1 MKQNEANMW
10 DKQMSMAQVF
20 GQMVAGSF
28 VAVAVIGIPIVYIL
42 FFYFIGTFL
51 PIESKQADDPTPDS
65 FVHMSDQNY
74 LSSDLAIYGKVG
86 VKLLP
91 IMVQPPAERQ
101 PDQVSIK
108 DTLGMGERKKRE
120 NDQDRIER
128 RGFRNKHDSRIFVEP
143 FDFFH
148 VFSGLDFSKLSIDKI
163 LDRFEKDEDAEK
175 DQLHQWTFV
184 NTKKGN

>member
-74 LSSDLAIYGKVG
+74 LSSDLAIYGKG
-86 VKLLP
+86 GAKLLP
-91 IMVQPPAERQ
+91 IMVQPPAGRQ

-108 DTLGMGERKKRE
+108 DTLGMCKKERE
-120 NDQDRIER
+120 DNQGRIER
-128 RGFRNKHDSRIFVEP
+128 RGFRNRHDSKIFVEP
-143 FDFFH
+143 FDFFY
-148 VFSGLDFSKLSIDKI
+148 VFSALDFSKLSQDKI
-163 LDRFEKDEDAEK
+163 LDRFEKDKHEEK
-175 DQLHQWTFV
+175 DQLRQWMFV
-184 NTKKGN
+184 NTKKK

>member
-28 VAVAVIGIPIVYIL
+28 FAVLAIGIPIVYVS
-42 FFYFIGTFL
+42 FFYIVGTFL
-51 PIESKQADDPTPDS
+51 PIESKQADDPTPGS
-65 FVHMSDQNY
+65 FIQMGDQNS
-74 LSSDLAIYGKVG
+74 LSSDLAIYGKEG
-86 VKLLP
+86 AKLLP

-108 DTLGMGERKKRE
+108 EILGMCKKKME
-120 NDQDRIER
+120 NNQGRIER
-128 RGFRNKHDSRIFVEP
+128 RGFRNRHDSKIFVEP

-148 VFSGLDFSKLSIDKI
+148 VFSALDFSKLSQDKI
-163 LDRFEKDEDAEK
+163 LDRFEKDKNEEK
-175 DQLHQWTFV
+175 DQLRQWMFV
-184 NTKKGN
+184 NTK